1 MQLIVFSPRRRR
13 GENTPEIQ
21 RTEAPAMVCNV
32 ISLGLNGVSGYPI
45 AAECALS
52 GGLPAFD
59 VVGLPDAA
67 VKEARER
74 VRSAIKSSGFDFP
87 VSRITVNL
95 APADRRK
102 AGTVYDL
109 PILVGILCAGRQLP
123 LDRERDS
130 AFLGELSLDGRLRA
144 VSGVLPMALAAR
156 RAGIRRLFVP
166 ADNAPEATLADGLE
180 VYPVH
185 DVAELAGHL
194 TGDRPIAPA
203 PPWRGEAAQTI
214 GPDFSEV
221 KGQEQTKRALEVAAA
236 GGHHVL
242 MSGSPGSGKS
252 MMARRLPSILPD
264 LTKAE
269 ALACT
274 EIYSVM
280 GLTSREHPMV
290 LQRPFRAPHHTISSA
305 GMAGGGFAPR
315 PGEISL
321 AHNGVLFLD
330 ELPEFPPDVLEV
342 LRQPLEDGQ
351 TQISR
356 VSGSVTYPSRFM
368 LVCAMNP
375 CRCGWYGHP
384 SGRCTCTAQS
394 VRRYLS
400 RLSGPM
406 LDRIDICVDVP
417 ALDYDELSGASAP
430 AEPSEAIRRRVN
442 AARALQT
449 ARYGPDGPACNARMG
464 PKELRTYCKLDEPC
478 RQLIRGAYDRLGL
491 TARGYDRILRV
502 ARTIA
507 DLDAAEDI
515 AVHHLAEALQYRPP
529 EHLRA

>member
-1 MQLIVFSPRRRR
+1 
-13 GENTPEIQ
+13 
-21 RTEAPAMVCNV
+21 MVCNV
-32 ISLGLNGVSGYPI
+32 ISLGLYGVTGYPVT
-45 AAECALS
+45 AECALS

-74 VRSAIKSSGFDFP
+74 VRSAIRSSGFDFP
-87 VSRITVNL
+87 VSRITINL

-109 PILVGILCAGRQLP
+109 PILVGILAAGGQLP
-123 LDRERDS
+123 LKQERDS
-130 AFLGELSLDGRLRA
+130 AFLGELSLDGRLRP
-144 VSGVLPMALAAR
+144 VSGILPMALAAGR
-156 RAGIRRLFVP
+156 GGIKRLFVP

-180 VYPVH
+180 VIPVRT
-185 DVAELAGHL
+185 VEELAAHL
-194 TGDRPIAPA
+194 TGETPISPAPVWQEVQAPA
-203 PPWRGEAAQTI
+203 RGL
-214 GPDFSEV
+214 DFSDV
-221 KGQEQTKRALEVAAA
+221 KGQEHTKRALEIAAA

-252 MMARRLPSILPD
+252 MMAKRLPSILPD
-264 LTKAE
+264 LTRAE

-280 GLTSREHPMV
+280 GLTSKEHPMV
-290 LQRPFRAPHHTISSA
+290 RRRPFRAPHHTISAA
-305 GMAGGGFAPR
+305 GMTGGGSNPR

-330 ELPEFPPDVLEV
+330 ELPEFHSDVLEV

-375 CRCGWYGHP
+375 CKCGWYGHP
-384 SGRCTCTAQS
+384 SGRCTCTEQS

-417 ALDYDELSGASAP
+417 SLDYDELSASAP
-430 AEPSEAIRRRVN
+430 PAESSADIRARVN
-442 AARALQT
+442 AARAIQT
-449 ARYGPDGPACNARMG
+449 ARYGPEGPACNAQMG
-464 PKELRTYCKLDEPC
+464 PRELRDHCRLDQPC
-478 RQLIRGAYDRLGL
+478 QQLIRGAYDRLGL

-507 DLDAAEDI
+507 DLDGAENI

-529 EHLRA
+529 EHLRG

>member
-1 MQLIVFSPRRRR
+1 
-13 GENTPEIQ
+13 
-21 RTEAPAMVCNV
+21 MVCNV
-32 ISLGLNGVSGYPI
+32 ASLGLSGVAGYPVT
-45 AAECALS
+45 AECALS

-74 VRSAIKSSGFDFP
+74 VRSAIKSAGFDFP

-95 APADRRK
+95 APAGRRK

-109 PILVGILCAGRQLP
+109 PILVGILAAGGQLS
-123 LDRERDS
+123 LKKERDS
-130 AFLGELSLDGRLRA
+130 AFIGELSLDGRLRP
-144 VSGVLPMALAAR
+144 VPGVLPMALAAK
-156 RAGIRRLFVP
+156 RAGISRLFVP
-166 ADNAPEATLADGLE
+166 ADNAPEATLAAGLE
-180 VYPVH
+180 VIPVPA
-185 DVAELAGHL
+185 VGALAAHL
-194 TGDRPIAPA
+194 TGEAPIPPA
-203 PPWRGEAAQTI
+203 PVWHDELPPLQ
-214 GPDFSEV
+214 GPDFAEV
-221 KGQEQTKRALEVAAA
+221 KGQEHTKRALEVAAA

-252 MMARRLPSILPD
+252 MMAKRLPSILPD
-264 LTKAE
+264 LTRAE

-280 GLTSREHPMV
+280 GLTTREHPMV
-290 LQRPFRAPHHTISSA
+290 RRRPFRAPHHTISAA
-305 GMAGGGFAPR
+305 GMTGGGPIPR

-330 ELPEFPPDVLEV
+330 ELPEFHSDVLEV

-356 VSGSVTYPSRFM
+356 VSGSVSYPSRFM

-375 CRCGWYGHP
+375 CKCGWYGHP
-384 SGRCTCTAQS
+384 SGRCTCTEQS

-417 ALDYDELSGASAP
+417 ALDYDELSGSAP
-430 AEPSEAIRRRVN
+430 PAEGSEAIRARVN
-442 AARALQT
+442 GARAIQT
-449 ARYGPDGPACNARMG
+449 ARFGPDGPACNAQMG
-464 PKELRTYCKLDEPC
+464 PKELRAYCKLDEDC
-478 RQLIRGAYDRLGL
+478 QRLIRGAYDRLGL

-507 DLDAAEDI
+507 DLDGAQDI

>member
-1 MQLIVFSPRRRR
+1 
-13 GENTPEIQ
+13 
-21 RTEAPAMVCNV
+21 MVCNV
-32 ISLGLNGVSGYPI
+32 ASLGLYGVAGYPVD
-45 AAECALS
+45 AECALS

-67 VKEARER
+67 VREARER

-109 PILVGILCAGRQLP
+109 PILVGILCAGGQLS
-123 LDRERDS
+123 LKGEQS
-130 AFLGELSLDGRLRA
+130 AAFLGELSLDGRLRP

-156 RAGIRRLFVP
+156 RAGISRLFLP

-180 VYPVH
+180 VFPVRT
-185 DVAELAGHL
+185 VAELADHL
-194 TGDRPIAPA
+194 TGERPISPAPA
-203 PPWRGEAAQTI
+203 WRDDPFPAQ
-214 GPDFSEV
+214 GPDFAEV
-221 KGQEQTKRALEVAAA
+221 KGQEHTKRALEVAAA

-252 MMARRLPSILPD
+252 MMAKRLPSILPD
-264 LTKAE
+264 LTRAE
-269 ALACT
+269 ALSCT

-280 GLTSREHPMV
+280 GLTSKEHPMV
-290 LQRPFRAPHHTISSA
+290 RRRPFRAPHHTISAA
-305 GMAGGGFAPR
+305 GMTGGGSSPK

-330 ELPEFPPDVLEV
+330 ELPEFHSDVLEV
-342 LRQPLEDGQ
+342 LRQPLEDGVA
-351 TQISR
+351 QISR

-375 CRCGWYGHP
+375 CKCGWYGHP
-384 SGRCTCTAQS
+384 SGRCTCTEQA

-430 AEPSEAIRRRVN
+430 AERSEDIRARVN
-442 AARALQT
+442 AARAIQT
-449 ARYGPDGPACNARMG
+449 ARYGPDGPACNAQMG
-464 PKELRTYCKLDEPC
+464 PRELREYCVLDESC
-478 RQLIRGAYDRLGL
+478 QQLIRGAYDRLGL

-507 DLDAAEDI
+507 DLDGSEDI

>member
-1 MQLIVFSPRRRR
+1 
-13 GENTPEIQ
+13 
-21 RTEAPAMVCNV
+21 MVCSV
-32 ISLGLNGVSGYPI
+32 TSLGLAGVAGYPV

-67 VKEARER
+67 VREARER
-74 VRSAIKSSGFDFP
+74 VRAAVKSSGFDFP

-102 AGTVYDL
+102 GGTVYDL
-109 PILVGILCAGRQLP
+109 PILVGILCAGGQLS
-123 LDRERDS
+123 LKRERDS
-130 AFLGELSLDGRLRA
+130 AFLGELSLDGRLRP

-156 RAGIRRLFVP
+156 RAGVRRLFLP

-180 VYPVH
+180 VFPVH
-185 DVAELAGHL
+185 TVDELARHL
-194 TGDRPIAPA
+194 AGERPIPPAPA
-203 PPWRGEAAQTI
+203 WRDELPPLQ
-214 GPDFSEV
+214 GPDFAEV
-221 KGQEQTKRALEVAAA
+221 KGQEHAKRALEVAAA

-242 MSGSPGSGKS
+242 MSGCPGSGKS
-252 MMARRLPSILPD
+252 MMAKRLPSILPD
-264 LTKAE
+264 MTRGE

-280 GLTSREHPMV
+280 GLTSKERPMV
-290 LQRPFRAPHHTISSA
+290 RRRPFRAPHHTISAA
-305 GMAGGGFAPR
+305 GMTGGGSSPR

-330 ELPEFPPDVLEV
+330 ELPEFHADVLEV

-375 CRCGWYGHP
+375 CKCGWYGHP
-384 SGRCTCTAQS
+384 SGRCTCTEQA

-417 ALDYDELSGASAP
+417 ALDYDELSGASAT
-430 AEPSEAIRRRVN
+430 AERSETIRARVN
-442 AARALQT
+442 AARNIQT
-449 ARYGPDGPACNARMG
+449 QRYGPDGPACNAQMG
-464 PKELRTYCKLDEPC
+464 PRELREHCVLDEPC
-478 RQLIRGAYDRLGL
+478 QQLIRGAYDRLGL

-507 DLDAAEDI
+507 DLDGAEDI

-529 EHLRA
+529 EHLRG